1 MNNID
6 IEKLRNYLINYYG
19 TASTKYPQAIYEV
32 IELENSSEEKVLK
45 LALKNNINLDKFKK

>member
-19 TASTKYPQAIYEV
+19 TASTFYPQAIYDV
-32 IELENSSEEKVLK
+32 IELENGTEEKVLK
-45 LALKNNINLDKFKK
+45 LALKNNININNFKK

>member
-19 TASTKYPQAIYEV
+19 TATNIYPIAMSKV
-32 IELENSSEEKVLK
+32 IEIEQASKEKILK
-45 LALKNNINLDKFKK
+45 LALKDNINLDDFKK